1 MNQTINNLISAV
13 SRMCED
19 VENGEE
25 SPLEALAN
33 LKELEKTMKDAIQF
47 VMKYAVDEA
56 SKYEKTFNEGD
67 HQFTLVN
74 GRRTF
79 SFKNIKE
86 WNEINKQKKSCEDKY
101 KQLWMSAKNG
111 VTCITDDGEIVDLP
125 DVTYAKDSVS
135 VKVNH
140 NIVKA

>member
-1 MNQTINNLISAV
+1 MNQTINNLISTV

-33 LKELEKTMKDAIQF
+33 LKELESNMKDAIKF
-47 VMKYAVDEA
+47 VMEYAVDEA
-56 SKYEKTFNEGD
+56 TKYEKTFNHKD

-79 SFKNIKE
+79 SFKNIQE
-86 WNEINKQKKSCEDKY
+86 WDAINKQKKSCEDKY
-101 KQLWMSAKNG
+101 KQLWMSAQNG
-111 VTCITDDGEIVDLP
+111 VTCITDDGEVIELP
-125 DVTYAKDSVS
+125 KVTFASASVS

-140 NIVKA
+140 NIIKA

>member
-19 VENGEE
+19 VEKGEE

-33 LKELEKTMKDAIQF
+33 LKELESNMKDAIKF
-47 VMKYAVDEA
+47 VMEYAVDEA
-56 SKYEKTFNEGD
+56 TKYEKTFNLKD

-79 SFKNIKE
+79 SFKNIQE
-86 WNEINKQKKSCEDKY
+86 WDTINKQKKSCEDKY
-101 KQLWMSAKNG
+101 KQLWMSAQNG
-111 VTCITDDGEIVDLP
+111 VTCITDDGEVIELP
-125 DVTYAKDSVS
+125 KVTYSSASVS

-140 NIVKA
+140 NIIKA